1 MRLKLLVVTLILAVS
16 TLASLV
22 KNPIDWIK
30 PVAGA
35 MLAKVGI
42 NRHYFQVYSERVPV
56 IVHSGPDVIHG
67 SDDFLPDD
75 IGSNKNWVYVGQPS
89 RSFVPSQPK
98 HQGIISISSGTT
110 TSVNEL
116 IGPQVCSPG
125 IARCV
130 ARFVVSFDAPFTAT
144 GGFDGE
150 WYVGIASPDGR
161 GNVYAGAMLNYAPGF
176 AEHPGTELLPGSY
189 TSRSSETYTPTTFR
203 MAPNTWYDLIIS
215 WTPKVIKYYA
225 AVYGQTPTLIAI
237 HTTNISTAPQYL
249 VIGNNRYINGFPS
262 VTLLLDKVEWYY
274 TTSQDMA
281 DLADNMLKLYP
292 KQAVEDAQPA
302 EQPTARAVL
311 DKITEAKAG
320 ETLPLD
326 TGFRR

>member
-1 MRLKLLVVTLILAVS
+1 MKLELLVVPLILAAS
-16 TLASLV
+16 TLASFV
-22 KNPIDWIK
+22 NNPIDWIK

-42 NRHYFQVYSERVPV
+42 TRHYFKVYSARVPA
-56 IVHSGPDVIHG
+56 IVHSGSDVIHG

-75 IGSNKNWVYVGQPS
+75 IGSNKNWVYVGRPS

-98 HQGIISISSGTT
+98 HPGIISISSGTT

-116 IGPQVCSPG
+116 VGPQVCSPG
-125 IARCV
+125 IAQCV

-150 WYVGIASPDGR
+150 WYVGIAAPDGR

-225 AVYGQTPTLIAI
+225 ALYGQTPTLIARN
-237 HTTNISTAPQYL
+237 TTNISTAPQYL

-262 VTLLLDKVEWYY
+262 VTLSLDKVEWYY
-274 TTSQDMA
+274 TTSQGMA
-281 DLADNMLKLYP
+281 DLAENMLKLYS
-292 KQAVEDAQPA
+292 KQAVEAAQPA
-302 EQPTARAVL
+302 EQHIALAT
-311 DKITEAKAG
+311 TYNSQ
-320 ETLPLD
+320 
-326 TGFRR
+326 